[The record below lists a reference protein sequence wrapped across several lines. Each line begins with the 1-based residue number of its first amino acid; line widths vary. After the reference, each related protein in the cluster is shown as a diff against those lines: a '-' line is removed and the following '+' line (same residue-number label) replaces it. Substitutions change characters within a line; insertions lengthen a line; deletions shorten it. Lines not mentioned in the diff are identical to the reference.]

1 VNESHEPSYYEIAL
15 THRQVLVAFVVLLIA
30 LVAAFFTGVWVGKGG
45 GGAPASV
52 EAARPAPASPEAPL
66 EEFRFFTE
74 EGARPE
80 GAPPAGRPAGAAQP
94 RPAVPEPRPGTPL
107 VAELRGESG
116 APPAAVSTPESS
128 EAETPEEAEPEP
140 APAPRFETPPAAPAG
155 ASAADGLVVQVF
167 SSPDGVQAQ
176 RILQRLVDGGYR
188 AFLSP
193 VQVGAQTMHRVRIG
207 PFAERGEA
215 QRVADQVRQRFRL
228 DTWITR

>member
-1 VNESHEPSYYEIAL
+1 
-15 THRQVLVAFVVLLIA
+15 VADLRGE
-30 LVAAFFTGVWVGKGG
+30 T
-45 GGAPASV
+45 
-52 EAARPAPASPEAPL
+52 
-66 EEFRFFTE
+66 
-74 EGARPE
+74 
-80 GAPPAGRPAGAAQP
+80 APPA
-94 RPAVPEPRPGTPL
+94 
-107 VAELRGESG
+107 
-116 APPAAVSTPESS
+116 PPVSTPESS
-128 EAETPEEAEPEP
+128 EPEPPEEAEPAP
-140 APAPRFETPPAAPAG
+140 APAPVPAPRVETPPAAPA
-155 ASAADGLVVQVF
+155 AEGLVVQVF